1 MLNRKRRPSTQKKG
15 LKSNRRY
22 LRTIKN
28 QKKDYTPPSAPYN
41 TSQYLIENNSSP
53 FFDQSDD
60 DIDADFVPSSLIL
73 IKESENLI
81 DDTALDLKK
90 ISSFFFL
97 IAIFVPPTRFC
108 TVFSDD
114 CICRLLY
121 IIRHI
126 IQRFFGILFKI
137 NLINICQQSIKY

>member
-1 MLNRKRRPSTQKKG
+1 MKRMLNRKRRPSTQKKG

-53 FFDQSDD
+53 FFDESDD

-90 ISSFFFL
+90 ISSFSTQGESFSL
-97 IAIFVPPTRFC
+97 EQQLEVEPPC
-108 TVFSDD
+108 Y
-114 CICRLLY
+114 L
-121 IIRHI
+121 
-126 IQRFFGILFKI
+126 
-137 NLINICQQSIKY
+137 

>member
-1 MLNRKRRPSTQKKG
+1 MKRMLNRKRRPSTQKKG

-53 FFDQSDD
+53 FFDESDD

-81 DDTALDLKK
+81 DDTPLDLKK
-90 ISSFFFL
+90 ISSFSTQGESFPL
-97 IAIFVPPTRFC
+97 EQQLEVEPPC
-108 TVFSDD
+108 Y
-114 CICRLLY
+114 L
-121 IIRHI
+121 
-126 IQRFFGILFKI
+126 
-137 NLINICQQSIKY
+137 